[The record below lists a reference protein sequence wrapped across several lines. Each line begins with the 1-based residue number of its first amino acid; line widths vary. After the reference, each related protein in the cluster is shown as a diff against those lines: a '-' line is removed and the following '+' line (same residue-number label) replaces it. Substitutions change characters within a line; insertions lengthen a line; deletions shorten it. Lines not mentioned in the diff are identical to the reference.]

1 MLCGDAAIKIAWC
14 AMFFVLSLL
23 FVLLFAG
30 GALGR
35 ALLMLLMVEIGVVTG
50 LLSVAAIVALLWTP
64 VLSVEVR

>member
-1 MLCGDAAIKIAWC
+1 
-14 AMFFVLSLL
+14 MFFGLSLL

-50 LLSVAAIVALLWTP
+50 LLSIAAIEPCGTVVDACA
-64 VLSVEVR
+64 VC

>member
-14 AMFFVLSLL
+14 AMFFGLSLL

-50 LLSVAAIVALLWTP
+50 LLSVAAIEPCGTVVDACA
-64 VLSVEVR
+64 VC